1 MGLFLDG
8 PVPLD
13 ATATFTQELP
23 TPSNL
28 AFSSQFPRKEF
39 DTDTVDFAT
48 IVKTNR
54 AARFRNWDGAPWV
67 SARDTG
73 SEKRVKML
81 PLSAQLSQGE
91 YERRSIEFAQMG
103 GTHTAKIVT
112 AVYNDLENL
121 TNQVLNRVELAWG
134 DTLADGMVNIVEN
147 GVDQQVDYGVPDEHI
162 VGAGTLWSDATNG
175 KPLTDLVAWA
185 DVYEATN
192 GTTPGRIATSRQ
204 VRRNVEKSKEVID
217 AVFGAT
223 QGKTRVTTAEL
234 NALLESEGLPTF
246 GTDYNSNFDVDGTST
261 RVLAANKLL
270 FLPDDLGELG
280 FTAWGTPTTAM
291 ELQERNV
298 QLETAAGVIGVIVRE
313 DGIPFRKF
321 TYVDAVALPVISDPR
336 KLMVA
341 TVIA

>member
-13 ATATFTQELP
+13 ATATYTQNIP

-28 AFSSQFPRKEF
+28 AFSNLFPRRDF
-39 DTDTVDFAT
+39 DTDTVDFVE

-54 AARFRNWDGAPWV
+54 AAKYRHWDGSPWV

-81 PLSAQLSQGE
+81 PLGGQLSQGE
-91 YERRSIEFAQMG
+91 YERRQIEFANIG
-103 GTHTAKIVT
+103 GTIQAKLVN
-112 AVYNDLENL
+112 AVYNDLDNL
-121 TNQVLNRVELAWG
+121 TMQVFNRVELAWG
-134 DTLADGMVNIVEN
+134 DVLTDGVININEN
-147 GVDQQVDYGVPDEHI
+147 GVQQEVDFGIPGDQVVAP
-162 VGAGTLWSDATNG
+162 GTLWSDMTNST
-175 KPLTDLVAWA
+175 PLTDLIAWS

-192 GTTPGRIATSRQ
+192 GTTPGRIATSQQ
-204 VRRNVEKSKEVID
+204 VRRLVEQNKQIID
-217 AVFGAT
+217 AVYGAT

-234 NALLESEGLPTF
+234 NGLLESEGLPTF

-270 FLPDDLGELG
+270 FLPDNLGDLG

-291 ELQERNV
+291 ELQSRNV
-298 QLETAAGVIGVIVRE
+298 QLETASGVVGVIVRE

-321 TYVDAVALPVISDPR
+321 TYVDAVALPILAQPK
-336 KLMVA
+336 KLLVA

>member
-13 ATATFTQELP
+13 ATATFTQNIP

-28 AFSSQFPRKEF
+28 AFSTLFPRQDF
-39 DTDTVDFAT
+39 DTDTVDFAE

-54 AARFRNWDGAPWV
+54 AAKFRNWDGSVWV

-91 YERRSIEFAQMG
+91 YERRQQQFAALG
-103 GTHTAKIVT
+103 GTNTARIT
-112 AVYNDLENL
+112 EAVYNDLENL
-121 TNQVLNRVELAWG
+121 TVQVLNRVELAWG
-134 DTLADGMVNIVEN
+134 DVLTDGIININEN
-147 GVDQQVDYGVPDEHI
+147 GVQQEVDFGIPGDQVVAP
-162 VGAGTLWSDATNG
+162 GTLWSDTTNAT
-175 KPLTDLVAWA
+175 PLTDLIAWS

-192 GTTPGRIATSRQ
+192 GVTPGRIATSRQ
-204 VRRNVEKSKEVID
+204 VRRLVEANKEIID
-217 AVFGAT
+217 AVHGAT
-223 QGKTRVTTAEL
+223 QGRTRVTTAEL

-246 GTDYNSNFDVDGTST
+246 DTDYNSNFDVDGSTT

-270 FLPDDLGELG
+270 FLPENLGELG
-280 FTAWGTPTTAM
+280 FTAWGTPTTSM
-291 ELQERNV
+291 ELQSRNV
-298 QLETAAGVIGVIVRE
+298 QLETASGIIGVIVRE

-321 TYVDAVALPVISDPR
+321 TYVDAVALPILAQPK
-336 KLMVA
+336 KLLVSS
-341 TVIA
+341 VIA

>member
-13 ATATFTQELP
+13 ATATFTQNIP

-28 AFSSQFPRKEF
+28 AFSTLFPRQEF

-48 IVKTNR
+48 ITKTNR
-54 AARFRNWDGAPWV
+54 AAKFRNWDGSVWV

-81 PLSAQLSQGE
+81 PLSAQLSMGE
-91 YERRSIEFAQMG
+91 YERRQIEFASMG
-103 GTHTAKIVT
+103 GTNTAKIVT

-121 TNQVLNRVELAWG
+121 TTQVLNRVELAWG
-134 DTLADGMVNIVEN
+134 DVLADGVVNIVEN
-147 GVDQQVDYGVPDEHI
+147 GVDQQVDYGIPGEH
-162 VGAGTLWSDATNG
+162 VVAPGTLWSDATNAT
-175 KPLTDLVAWA
+175 PLSDLIAWS

-192 GTTPGRIATSRQ
+192 GVTPGRIATSRQ
-204 VRRNVEKSKEVID
+204 IRRNVEKSKEVID
-217 AVFGAT
+217 AVYGAT
-223 QGKTRVTTAEL
+223 QGKTRVSTAEL
-234 NALLESEGLPTF
+234 NALLESENLPTF

-261 RVLAANKLL
+261 RVLPANKLL
-270 FLPDDLGELG
+270 FLPENLGELG

-321 TYVDAVALPVISDPR
+321 TYVDAVALPVIADPR
-336 KLMVA
+336 KMMVA

>member
-13 ATATFTQELP
+13 ATATFTQNIP

-28 AFSSQFPRKEF
+28 AFSNLFPRRDF

-48 IVKTNR
+48 IMKTNR
-54 AARFRNWDGAPWV
+54 AAKFRNWDGSVWV
-67 SARDTG
+67 STRDTG

-81 PLSAQLSQGE
+81 PLSAQLSMGE
-91 YERRSIEFAQMG
+91 YERRQIEFANVG
-103 GTHTAKIVT
+103 GTNTGKIVN

-121 TNQVLNRVELAWG
+121 TTQILNRIELAWG
-134 DTLADGMVNIVEN
+134 DVLTDGVVNIVEN
-147 GVDQQVDYGVPDEHI
+147 GVDQQVDYGIPAEHI
-162 VGAGTLWSDATNG
+162 VAPGTLWSDATNST
-175 KPLTDLVAWA
+175 PLTNLIAWS
-185 DVYEATN
+185 DVWEATN
-192 GTTPGRIATSRQ
+192 GDTPARIATSRQ
-204 VRRNVEKSKEVID
+204 IRRNVEKSKEVID
-217 AVFGAT
+217 AVYGST

-234 NALLESEGLPTF
+234 NALLESENLPAF

-270 FLPDDLGELG
+270 FLPDNLGELG
-280 FTAWGTPTTAM
+280 FTAVGTPTTSM
-291 ELQERNV
+291 ELQSRNV
-298 QLETAAGVIGVIVRE
+298 QLETASGIIGVIVRE

-321 TYVDAVALPVISDPR
+321 TYVDAVALPVIADPR
-336 KLMVA
+336 KIMVA